1 MRRTA
6 HGQLGPGAGRV
17 VPGQCAPQV
26 QTLCLGKRI
35 QNPACS
41 LAPGNTSPVRGM
53 VPVRGRLVKIVP
65 SAPPARARWRQIRRS
80 GAALGVVLKN
90 CLCRF
95 LVQGLRSAPPRSPP
109 HPTPPLDPP
118 LSLPTAPPPHPP
130 AVQRSVRL
138 EQPRQRAQPRLHGCC
153 PGTRSHSSPPA
164 PASDARDGSLM
175 GRWRRAA
182 AAAVGAADTPPPPP
196 SVAPAAVTKGR
207 ATGRACA
214 GGWFVMHTNLLDHF
228 SPCSATPGPSAN
240 HPCQGQHNFDESTLY
255 R

>member
-1 MRRTA
+1 MPIFSS
-6 HGQLGPGAGRV
+6 GPQIR
-17 VPGQCAPQV
+17 PAPQP
-26 QTLCLGKRI
+26 T
-35 QNPACS
+35 
-41 LAPGNTSPVRGM
+41 
-53 VPVRGRLVKIVP
+53 
-65 SAPPARARWRQIRRS
+65 
-80 GAALGVVLKN
+80 
-90 CLCRF
+90 
-95 LVQGLRSAPPRSPP
+95 PP
-109 HPTPPLDPP
+109 HPTAGPP

-214 GGWFVMHTNLLDHF
+214 GGWFVMHINLLDHF
-228 SPCSATPGPSAN
+228 WPSSATPGPSAN
-240 HPCQGQHNFDESTLY
+240 HPCQGQHNFDESTPYEYEYTGVATVTGTGTPISVDTRQRRTPVEKSVRMEEATVASAARRRNVKRRAKRKQKLA
-255 R
+255 RLSRAEAAP